1 VAKLAA
7 TKNRKADKPRA
18 RRSLENPNVPLNI
31 ADPDDDTFWALGGER
46 SQAGVRVTQKRA
58 LGYPAV
64 WRAVNLISGDVGK
77 MPMFVY
83 KLSGENKDVDRVH
96 PAYRLL
102 RYKANE
108 FLLAYHLKQ
117 ILTFHALIRGNG
129 YGYIDRLANGN
140 PLDITV
146 LDPDKTEPV
155 RVDGK
160 VWYLYG
166 KGDNLATYRRIPA
179 ADVIHIRGLGYDGLM
194 GYPVL
199 DLLRESIGAA
209 IAARDHAA
217 RYFRNGARPGGVLE
231 HPGKLSAGA
240 RQNMRE
246 SWERIHKGI
255 DNAHKVAILEEGT
268 KYTGFSAN
276 ASDAQLLEN
285 REFDAREVAN
295 IFGVPTH
302 KLGDPSKVAY
312 NSLEQENQ
320 SYYDDTL
327 SRWLRLWADECGDKL
342 LSDREK
348 LAESHCI
355 DFDYQELA
363 RADLAAQTAYA
374 SAALQYGWE
383 NIDGIRAMFGKNPIA
398 DGSGQAY
405 KAAAPAAPAVPAAPV
420 TNGKRKRGRG

>member
-1 VAKLAA
+1 
-7 TKNRKADKPRA
+7 
-18 RRSLENPNVPLNI
+18 
-31 ADPDDDTFWALGGER
+31 
-46 SQAGVRVTQKRA
+46 
-58 LGYPAV
+58 
-64 WRAVNLISGDVGK
+64 
-77 MPMFVY
+77 
-83 KLSGENKDVDRVH
+83 
-96 PAYRLL
+96 
-102 RYKANE
+102 
-108 FLLAYHLKQ
+108 
-117 ILTFHALIRGNG
+117 
-129 YGYIDRLANGN
+129 
-140 PLDITV
+140 
-146 LDPDKTEPV
+146 
-155 RVDGK
+155 
-160 VWYLYG
+160 
-166 KGDNLATYRRIPA
+166 
-179 ADVIHIRGLGYDGLM
+179 
-194 GYPVL
+194 
-199 DLLRESIGAA
+199 
-209 IAARDHAA
+209 
-217 RYFRNGARPGGVLE
+217 
-231 HPGKLSAGA
+231 
-240 RQNMRE
+240 MRE

-255 DNAHKVAILEEGT
+255 DNAHKVAILQEGT
-268 KYTGFSAN
+268 TYTGFAAN

-405 KAAAPAAPAVPAAPV
+405 KAAAPAAPAVPAAPT